1 RGSGQEQ
8 ITQVGGDHAHTL
20 VLGLLPQAH
29 THVDVQT
36 HQNAG
41 SPRPTHRVL
50 QPPVGGTA
58 PVDEVEVG
66 CDRVLVTAAGDLSL
80 GVGLGGFF
88 RHQGEGEDLLLLPP
102 VQGKYTVGGQF
113 GEGFGEVEVVG
124 ELGADL
130 FLA

>member
-1 RGSGQEQ
+1 GVGGGAPDPGAQTGDETTGGASARGRGQEQ
-8 ITQVGGDHAHTL
+8 ITQVGGEHAHTL

-66 CDRVLVTAAGDLSL
+66 CDRILVKIGRAH
-80 GVGLGGFF
+80 V
-88 RHQGEGEDLLLLPP
+88 
-102 VQGKYTVGGQF
+102 
-113 GEGFGEVEVVG
+113 
-124 ELGADL
+124 
-130 FLA
+130 